1 MVHATLTE
9 KGRELI
15 AQAGPSVAEAESGV
29 FEGLSEPDRQRLLAL
44 LTGVRRN
51 CPNS

>member
-1 MVHATLTE
+1 MLTE

-15 AQAGPSVAEAESGV
+15 AQAGPSVAEAEAGL
-29 FEGLSEPDRQRLLAL
+29 FEGLSEPDRQQLLAL